1 MVLLEN
7 KHPLCHLI
15 GEVHNYVTECV
26 TLLCTVS
33 LCDKIMMSL
42 DFYFFVGEHFT
53 KGFLSLCTAV

>member
-42 DFYFFVGEHFT
+42 DFYFFVGVRTFY
-53 KGFLSLCTAV
+53 